1 MAQDANQQ
9 SRHYNGEPGEEPTYE
24 MPDQGYPG
32 AGQSFGRAMNDLG
45 SSVANKVNDAVNA
58 ADFSGLA
65 SSVSDAIRSTADSI
79 SQSLAQPSTAIVR
92 AQDKKVGANVRRFV
106 FGSLSVGSLL
116 LGGICVLAAFVGS
129 GLSAVGMGAA
139 FLGIGAG
146 VGVAAK
152 KAAGDYRL
160 HKALDQFARIAGP
173 REQVTVEELAAR
185 TGLSMTECVN
195 EINRGIGEG
204 YIPHGRLRGTTSG
217 HTMLYLTDGAFRRAG
232 GVDQPT
238 YRYRTS
244 DRVGDRNQTAPQP
257 DPYEAAVAAQAAY
270 EAGRAA
276 DPRTAGARAID
287 PRVQQIVDEGNAYL
301 IKIHHANDVIEE
313 AEMSDKLA
321 RLEGVVRRIV
331 VGVHDN
337 PETADDLGQFMS
349 YYLPTTGKLVDA
361 YVDLEEHG
369 EHGPNAEATRRE
381 IKSMLDVINDSFEKL
396 SDDMLQDKAWDL
408 QSDMSVLRTMLRQ
421 DGLSD
426 DGGPRADENRL
437 EF

>member
-1 MAQDANQQ
+1 MADNTSQQ
-9 SRHYNGEPGEEPTYE
+9 GRHYNDEPTYE
-24 MPDQGYPG
+24 TPDQGYPS
-32 AGQSFGRAMNDLG
+32 AGQGFGRAMNDLG
-45 SSVANKVNDAVNA
+45 SSVANKVNDAVKA
-58 ADFSGLA
+58 ADFTGLA
-65 SSVSDAIRSTADSI
+65 SSVSNTIRATADSI

-92 AQDKKVGANVRRFV
+92 SQDKKVGANVRRFV
-106 FGSLSVGSLL
+106 FASLSVGSLL

-185 TGLSMTECVN
+185 TGLSMTECVD

-217 HTMLYLTDGAFRRAG
+217 HTMLYLTDGAFHRAG

-244 DRVGDRNQTAPQP
+244 ERVGDRNQTTPQP
-257 DPYEAAVAAQAAY
+257 DPYEAAAAAQAAR
-270 EAGRAA
+270 EVGRAGV
-276 DPRTAGARAID
+276 DPRIR
-287 PRVQQIVDEGNAYL
+287 QIVDEGNAYL

-313 AEMSDKLA
+313 AEMADKRA
-321 RLEGVVRRIV
+321 RREGVVRRIV

>member
-1 MAQDANQQ
+1 MADNTSQQ
-9 SRHYNGEPGEEPTYE
+9 GRHYNDEPTYE
-24 MPDQGYPG
+24 TPDQGYPS
-32 AGQSFGRAMNDLG
+32 AGQGFGRAMNDLG
-45 SSVANKVNDAVNA
+45 SSVANKVNDAVKA
-58 ADFSGLA
+58 ADFTGLA
-65 SSVSDAIRSTADSI
+65 SSVSNTIRATADSI

-92 AQDKKVGANVRRFV
+92 SQDKKVGANVRRFV
-106 FGSLSVGSLL
+106 FASLSVGSLL

-185 TGLSMTECVN
+185 TGLSMTECVD

-217 HTMLYLTDGAFRRAG
+217 HTMLYLTDGAFHRAG

-244 DRVGDRNQTAPQP
+244 ERVGDRNQTTPQP
-257 DPYEAAVAAQAAY
+257 DPYEAAAAAQAAR
-270 EAGRAA
+270 EVGRAGV
-276 DPRTAGARAID
+276 DPRIR
-287 PRVQQIVDEGNAYL
+287 QIVDEGNAYL

>member
-1 MAQDANQQ
+1 MADNTSQQ
-9 SRHYNGEPGEEPTYE
+9 GRHYNDEPTYE
-24 MPDQGYPG
+24 TPDQGYPS
-32 AGQSFGRAMNDLG
+32 AGQGFGRAMNDLG
-45 SSVANKVNDAVNA
+45 SSVANKVNDAVKA
-58 ADFSGLA
+58 ADFTGLA
-65 SSVSDAIRSTADSI
+65 SSVSNTIRATADSI

-92 AQDKKVGANVRRFV
+92 SQDKKVGANVRRFV
-106 FGSLSVGSLL
+106 FASLSVGSLL

-152 KAAGDYRL
+152 KAAGDYQL

-185 TGLSMTECVN
+185 TGLSMTECVD

-217 HTMLYLTDGAFRRAG
+217 HTMLYLTDGAFHRAG

-244 DRVGDRNQTAPQP
+244 ERVGDRNQTTPQP
-257 DPYEAAVAAQAAY
+257 DPYEAAAAAQAAR
-270 EAGRAA
+270 EVGRAGV
-276 DPRTAGARAID
+276 DPRIR
-287 PRVQQIVDEGNAYL
+287 QIVDEGNAYL

-321 RLEGVVRRIV
+321 RLESVVRRII

>member
-1 MAQDANQQ
+1 
-9 SRHYNGEPGEEPTYE
+9 
-24 MPDQGYPG
+24 
-32 AGQSFGRAMNDLG
+32 
-45 SSVANKVNDAVNA
+45 
-58 ADFSGLA
+58 
-65 SSVSDAIRSTADSI
+65 
-79 SQSLAQPSTAIVR
+79 
-92 AQDKKVGANVRRFV
+92 
-106 FGSLSVGSLL
+106 
-116 LGGICVLAAFVGS
+116 
-129 GLSAVGMGAA
+129 
-139 FLGIGAG
+139 
-146 VGVAAK
+146 
-152 KAAGDYRL
+152 
-160 HKALDQFARIAGP
+160 
-173 REQVTVEELAAR
+173 
-185 TGLSMTECVN
+185 MTECVD

-217 HTMLYLTDGAFRRAG
+217 HTMLYLTDGAFHRAG

-244 DRVGDRNQTAPQP
+244 ERVGDRNQTTPQP
-257 DPYEAAVAAQAAY
+257 DPYEAAAAAQAAR
-270 EAGRAA
+270 EVGRAGV
-276 DPRTAGARAID
+276 DPRIR
-287 PRVQQIVDEGNAYL
+287 QIVDEGNAYL

>member
-1 MAQDANQQ
+1 MADNTSQQ
-9 SRHYNGEPGEEPTYE
+9 GRHYNDEPTYE
-24 MPDQGYPG
+24 TPDQGYPS
-32 AGQSFGRAMNDLG
+32 AGQGFGRAMNDLG
-45 SSVANKVNDAVNA
+45 SSVANKVNDAVKA
-58 ADFSGLA
+58 ADFTGLA
-65 SSVSDAIRSTADSI
+65 SSVSNTIRATADSI

-92 AQDKKVGANVRRFV
+92 SQDKKVGANVRRFV
-106 FGSLSVGSLL
+106 FASLSVGSLL

-152 KAAGDYRL
+152 KAAGDYQL
-160 HKALDQFARIAGP
+160 HKALDQFARI
-173 REQVTVEELAAR
+173 
-185 TGLSMTECVN
+185 TGLSMTECVD

-217 HTMLYLTDGAFRRAG
+217 HTMLYLTDGAFHRAG

-244 DRVGDRNQTAPQP
+244 ERVGDRNQTTPQP
-257 DPYEAAVAAQAAY
+257 DPYEAAAAAQAAR
-270 EAGRAA
+270 EVGRAGV
-276 DPRTAGARAID
+276 DPRIR
-287 PRVQQIVDEGNAYL
+287 QIVDEGNAYL

>member
-1 MAQDANQQ
+1 
-9 SRHYNGEPGEEPTYE
+9 
-24 MPDQGYPG
+24 
-32 AGQSFGRAMNDLG
+32 MNDLG
-45 SSVANKVNDAVNA
+45 SSVANKVNDAVKA
-58 ADFSGLA
+58 ADFTGLA
-65 SSVSDAIRSTADSI
+65 SSVSNTIRATADSI

-92 AQDKKVGANVRRFV
+92 SQDKKVGANVRRFV
-106 FGSLSVGSLL
+106 FASLSVGSLL

-152 KAAGDYRL
+152 KAAGDYQL

-185 TGLSMTECVN
+185 TGLSMTECVD

-217 HTMLYLTDGAFRRAG
+217 HTMLYLTDGAFHRAG

-244 DRVGDRNQTAPQP
+244 ERVGDRNQTTPQP
-257 DPYEAAVAAQAAY
+257 DPYEAAAAAQAAR
-270 EAGRAA
+270 EVGRAGV
-276 DPRTAGARAID
+276 DPRIR
-287 PRVQQIVDEGNAYL
+287 QIVDEGNAYL

>member
-1 MAQDANQQ
+1 MADNTSQQ
-9 SRHYNGEPGEEPTYE
+9 GRHYNDEPTYE
-24 MPDQGYPG
+24 TPDQGYPS
-32 AGQSFGRAMNDLG
+32 AGQGFGRAMNDLG
-45 SSVANKVNDAVNA
+45 SSVANKVNDAGKA
-58 ADFSGLA
+58 ADFTGLA
-65 SSVSDAIRSTADSI
+65 SSVSNTIRATADSI

-92 AQDKKVGANVRRFV
+92 SQDKKVGANVRRFV
-106 FGSLSVGSLL
+106 FASLSVGSLL

-152 KAAGDYRL
+152 KAAGDYQL

-185 TGLSMTECVN
+185 TGLSMTECVD

-217 HTMLYLTDGAFRRAG
+217 HTMLYLTDGAFHRAG

-244 DRVGDRNQTAPQP
+244 ERVGDRNQTTPQP
-257 DPYEAAVAAQAAY
+257 DPYEAAAAAQAAR
-270 EAGRAA
+270 EVGRAGV
-276 DPRTAGARAID
+276 DPRIR
-287 PRVQQIVDEGNAYL
+287 QIVDEGNAYL

-321 RLEGVVRRIV
+321 RLESVVRRII

>member
-1 MAQDANQQ
+1 ML
-9 SRHYNGEPGEEPTYE
+9 
-24 MPDQGYPG
+24 
-32 AGQSFGRAMNDLG
+32 F
-45 SSVANKVNDAVNA
+45 
-58 ADFSGLA
+58 
-65 SSVSDAIRSTADSI
+65 
-79 SQSLAQPSTAIVR
+79 
-92 AQDKKVGANVRRFV
+92 
-106 FGSLSVGSLL
+106 LL
-116 LGGICVLAAFVGS
+116 LNDVLPDVEDNIHCSAKAVAVVLAKARNEV

-152 KAAGDYRL
+152 KAAGDYQL

-185 TGLSMTECVN
+185 TGLSMTECVD

-217 HTMLYLTDGAFRRAG
+217 HTMLYLTDGAFHRAG

-244 DRVGDRNQTAPQP
+244 ERVGDRNQTTPQP
-257 DPYEAAVAAQAAY
+257 DPYEAAAAAQAAR
-270 EAGRAA
+270 EVGRAGV
-276 DPRTAGARAID
+276 DPRIR
-287 PRVQQIVDEGNAYL
+287 QIVDEGNAYL

-321 RLEGVVRRIV
+321 RLESVVRRII